1 MTDKKLSSLP
11 APSLSSPHQ
20 NVKVGGVV
28 PRSSPAL
35 HQNGGLEPEP
45 GHHSPKP
52 HSDPSSGT
60 LGSTTSFRSLRTL
73 GDIVNPALGCSSSSI
88 TPHTHSHGFTLSSK
102 TRTTTI
108 RTKCRS
114 SQQEEPEALLDLILE
129 SQGQR
134 LDDQRAS
141 VSLLPDVGTA
151 ALCGACSPDQPHL
164 PSLDFYHML
173 IHYQSDRMEDQ
184 RCPLPDLDDVV
195 GSVPEVRMMAMHYP
209 MAPPPTIAVEDQG
222 LREQGQGFTG
232 SAAGFGWNQ
241 NPDHVDVDDSR
252 HKPNRVKVLAL
263 LQRYD

>member
-1 MTDKKLSSLP
+1 MGSQQVSVQVDEGVPGDSLRPPQLSRPDQAVVQKTDRVIR
-11 APSLSSPHQ
+11 AM

-73 GDIVNPALGCSSSSI
+73 GIL
-88 TPHTHSHGFTLSSK
+88 
-102 TRTTTI
+102 
-108 RTKCRS
+108 S

-195 GSVPEVRMMAMHYP
+195 GSVPEGQEDFFSLIQRVQSRRWMSRELHY
-209 MAPPPTIAVEDQG
+209 
-222 LREQGQGFTG
+222 
-232 SAAGFGWNQ
+232 
-241 NPDHVDVDDSR
+241 
-252 HKPNRVKVLAL
+252 
-263 LQRYD
+263 